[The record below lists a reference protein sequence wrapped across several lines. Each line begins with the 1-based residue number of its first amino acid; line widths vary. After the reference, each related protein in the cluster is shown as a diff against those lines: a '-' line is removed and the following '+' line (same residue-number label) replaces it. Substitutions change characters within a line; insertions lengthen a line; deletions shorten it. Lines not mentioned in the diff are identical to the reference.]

1 MGFQLVIAEGKE
13 AGREFE
19 FDQASVLIGR
29 TNECDVILYETGV
42 SRKHAQISEEE
53 GSFFIEDLGS
63 SNGTR
68 VNGETISGR
77 LALKSGDAISLGP
90 VSFNFKPVEIEPTDT
105 EPNAVEGGAHTR
117 VVSIAELKK
126 SRNKGVVGLSKD
138 ASRDEVSE
146 MGRRGTQMLP
156 TLKGPRPSADAPAR
170 RTSRPSG
177 LKPQPSAPRGITRSS
192 GSRPAAGGLS
202 AADRARYM
210 REGPLGRAKLW
221 WAEASGA
228 QRNLAMGVA
237 AVLGLGLLGGMVAVL
252 LPADAKPKPKEP
264 TELSTETV
272 PYSFGLGEGV
282 MFEHADEKSFDF
294 EVKSPVDMVVIVH
307 FQAKDINSADEV
319 TVSCNGVDVGTVPP
333 DTLDSDEA
341 DLERLIPAT
350 LVHRGELN
358 TITFDN
364 TKNPPEQNTWRI
376 WNLWLEMAV
385 LPEGDAD
392 SLKIKAEEQLKR
404 ADTEWTQ
411 RDIGASNRWDAYHA
425 YREAWLMLETIPEN
439 VRPAT
444 YALARD
450 KMKESKRELDRTCR
464 ELLRKARSA
473 FNLAHY
479 DEARL
484 TLDHVKDYFPTRGH
498 YCPRRAEAERE
509 DMEL

>member
-42 SRKHAQISEEE
+42 SRKHAQISEEV
-53 GSFFIEDLGS
+53 GGFFIEDLGS
-63 SNGTR
+63 ANGTR

-90 VSFNFKPVEIEPTDT
+90 VLFNFKPVDLEPTDT

-117 VVSIAELKK
+117 VVSVAELKK
-126 SRNKGVVGLSKD
+126 SRNKGVVGLSKN
-138 ASRDEVSE
+138 ASRDEVAE

-156 TLKGPRPSADAPAR
+156 TLKGPRPSAGTPA

-177 LKPQPSAPRGITRSS
+177 LKPQPSAPRAITRSS
-192 GSRPAAGGLS
+192 GSRPAAGLS
-202 AADRARYM
+202 AADRARFV
-210 REGPLGRAKLW
+210 REGALGRAKLW
-221 WAEASGA
+221 WAEANKT
-228 QRNLAMGVA
+228 QRGVA
-237 AVLGLGLLGGMVAVL
+237 IGVASALGLALLVGLVFLVM
-252 LPADAKPKPKEP
+252 PADAKPKPKEP
-264 TELSTETV
+264 TELSFDTI

-282 MFEHADEKSFDF
+282 LFERSDEKSFDF
-294 EVKSPVDMVVIVH
+294 EVKSPVDMVAIVH
-307 FQAKDINSADEV
+307 FQAKDINSNDEV
-319 TVSCNGVDVGTVPP
+319 VISCNGVDVGTVPP

-376 WNLWLEMAV
+376 WNLWLETAV

-439 VRPAT
+439 ARPAT

-464 ELLRKARSA
+464 ELLRKARAA
-473 FNLAHY
+473 FNLSHY

-484 TLDHVKDYFPTRGH
+484 TLDHVKDFFPTRGH
-498 YCPRRAEAERE
+498 FCPRRAEAERE
-509 DMEL
+509 DMDL

>member
-29 TNECDVILYETGV
+29 TNECDVILYENGV
-42 SRKHAQISEEE
+42 SRKHAQISEEAA
-53 GSFFIEDLGS
+53 GFFIEDLGS

-68 VNGETISGR
+68 VNGELISGR
-77 LALKSGDAISLGP
+77 QTLKSGDAISLGP
-90 VSFNFKPVEIEPTDT
+90 VLFNFKPVELEPSDT

-117 VVSIAELKK
+117 VVSVAELKK
-126 SRNKGVVGLSKD
+126 SRNKGVVGLNKN
-138 ASRDEVSE
+138 ASRDEVAE
-146 MGRRGTQMLP
+146 MGKRGTQMMP
-156 TLKGPRPSADAPAR
+156 TLKGPRPSIGGASR
-170 RTSRPSG
+170 GSRPSG
-177 LKPQPSAPRGITRSS
+177 LKPQPSAPRGVVRSS
-192 GSRPAAGGLS
+192 GSRPAAAALS
-202 AADRARYM
+202 AAERARYV

-221 WAEASGA
+221 WAEADKAKRGA
-228 QRNLAMGVA
+228 VIAVA
-237 AVLGLGLLGGMVAVL
+237 SVLGIALLAGLIFLVIPDDG
-252 LPADAKPKPKEP
+252 PKKPKEP
-264 TELSTETV
+264 EALTLDGTI

-282 MFEHADEKSFDF
+282 MYERPDEKTFDF
-294 EVKSPVDMVVIVH
+294 EVKSPVELVVIVH
-307 FQAKDINSADEV
+307 FQAKDINSGDEV
-319 TVSCNGVDVGTVPP
+319 SISANGVDIGWVPP

-341 DLERLIPAT
+341 DLERIIPAKI
-350 LVHRGELN
+350 VHRGEIN
-358 TITFDN
+358 TVTFDN
-364 TKNPPEQNTWRI
+364 VKNPPENNTWRI
-376 WNLWLEMAV
+376 WNLWLETAV

-392 SLKIKAEEQLKR
+392 SLKIKADEQIKR

-425 YREAWLMLETIPEN
+425 YREGWLMLESIPESQ
-439 VRPAT
+439 RPAT

-473 FNLAHY
+473 FNLQHY

-484 TLDHVKDYFPTRGH
+484 TLDHVKDFFPSKGH
-498 YCPRRAEAERE
+498 FCPRRAEAERE

>member
-42 SRKHAQISEEE
+42 SRKHAQISEEA
-53 GSFFIEDLGS
+53 GGFFIEDLGS

-90 VSFNFKPVEIEPTDT
+90 VSFNFKPVELEPSDT
-105 EPNAVEGGAHTR
+105 EPNSVEGGAHTR

-126 SRNKGVVGLSKD
+126 SRNKGVVGLNKNS
-138 ASRDEVSE
+138 SREDVAE
-146 MGRRGTQMLP
+146 MGRRGTQMLA

-177 LKPQPSAPRGITRSS
+177 LKPQPSAPRGVVRSS
-192 GSRPAAGGLS
+192 GARPAAGLS

-210 REGPLGRAKLW
+210 REGPIGRAKLW
-221 WAEASGA
+221 WAEASSG
-228 QRNLAMGVA
+228 QRNIAVAVGV
-237 AVLGLGLLGGMVAVL
+237 VLGLGLLAGLVALVM
-252 LPADAKPKPKEP
+252 PADAKPKPKEP
-264 TELSTETV
+264 TELSIDTIA
-272 PYSFGLGEGV
+272 YSFGLGEGV
-282 MFEHADEKSFDF
+282 MYEHADEKSFDF

-341 DLERLIPAT
+341 ELERLIPAT

-376 WNLWLEMAV
+376 WNLWLETAV

-392 SLKIKAEEQLKR
+392 SLKIKADEQLKR

-425 YREAWLMLETIPEN
+425 YREAWLMLETIPEAS
-439 VRPAT
+439 RPAT

-464 ELLRKARSA
+464 ELLRKARA
-473 FNLAHY
+473 AYNLAHY
-479 DEARL
+479 DEARSAL
-484 TLDHVKDYFPTRGH
+484 EHVKDYFPTKGH
-498 YCPRRAEAERE
+498 YCPRRADAERE
-509 DMEL
+509 DMDL